1 MLKIATHNSATGE
14 KSTFWSKLV
23 AIFSK
28 TQSKTLEQQW
38 KAGCRYFDLR
48 VRYNK
53 KRSTWVL
60 AHGLWEA
67 KDTAWELLVGL
78 NTLAVTDRKNP
89 TYAYLTYEGKYSE
102 NIAKEVGDLA
112 DFYAASLKGIK
123 ITSVDAKY
131 SGTKK
136 NPFIV
141 DYKHIK
147 TINKGPASNPQG
159 FIALDGKHWQ
169 TYVLPIPWFW
179 DRVCSRPH
187 KFDEKKFTFVDFL

>member
-14 KSTFWSKLV
+14 KGTFWSFLV

-28 TQSKTLEQQW
+28 TQSKTLEQQF

-48 VRYNK
+48 LKYNK
-53 KRSTWVL
+53 KRCTWVFR
-60 AHGLWEA
+60 HGLWEA
-67 KDTAWELLVGL
+67 EDPAWVTLVGL
-78 NTLAVTDRKNP
+78 NKLASSDRKNP

-102 NIAKEVGDLA
+102 EVAKNFEELA
-112 DFYAASLKGIK
+112 NFYTKTLKGIK

-147 TINKGPASNPQG
+147 TINKGPACNPQG

-169 TYVLPIPWFW
+169 TYLPIPWLW
-179 DRVCSRPH
+179 NLIYTRKH
-187 KFDEKKFTFVDFL
+187 KFDEEKFTFVDFL